1 MLLTPPTLARYTVG
15 LLIAVAVAFL
25 MWYFRSIVVYILV
38 SALLAIIFKPLVGRL
53 ARLRIRGWHLPRWAA
68 ALATLIL
75 IWVLFVVACTL
86 FVPLV
91 FDKLYQF
98 ATLDFGSVLRSVE
111 EPIARM
117 QEYLHDLF
125 ALPDERFSLTDSLIQ
140 WFKSIFDYDTINTAF
155 SSIVSLT
162 LSAVIAFFS
171 VSFIT
176 FFFLKD
182 DELFLS
188 MLKAPFPERVHGNI
202 ERAMSSVSQ
211 LLMRYFTGILSE
223 SCILMIVISVTMIFF
238 GMRTQDAFFIGLI
251 MGVVTPIEGMTTG
264 HTMFVIAGSLL
275 IIKGF
280 DDFVLQPTLYSER
293 VKAHPLE
300 IFIVILIAGSLA
312 GIVGMLLAIPSY
324 TVLRVFAKEF
334 FSQFRLVQKLTE
346 KI

>member
-15 LLIAVAVAFL
+15 LLIAVAVASL

-68 ALATLIL
+68 ALVTLIL

-140 WFKSIFDYDTINTAF
+140 WFKSIFD
-155 SSIVSLT
+155 
-162 LSAVIAFFS
+162 
-171 VSFIT
+171 
-176 FFFLKD
+176 
-182 DELFLS
+182 
-188 MLKAPFPERVHGNI
+188 
-202 ERAMSSVSQ
+202 
-211 LLMRYFTGILSE
+211 
-223 SCILMIVISVTMIFF
+223 
-238 GMRTQDAFFIGLI
+238 
-251 MGVVTPIEGMTTG
+251 
-264 HTMFVIAGSLL
+264 
-275 IIKGF
+275 
-280 DDFVLQPTLYSER
+280 
-293 VKAHPLE
+293 
-300 IFIVILIAGSLA
+300 
-312 GIVGMLLAIPSY
+312 
-324 TVLRVFAKEF
+324 
-334 FSQFRLVQKLTE
+334 
-346 KI
+346 